1 MFGIQL
7 ASIFQICGEHSI
19 RRPKSYV
26 WCIQGLGPN
35 KHGQNIPE
43 VFVML
48 TFIRSLY
55 SISNS
60 QDILHY
66 AVLLQHTNDY
76 PPASTFYNQG
86 MRLND
91 SGPPES

>member
-1 MFGIQL
+1 
-7 ASIFQICGEHSI
+7 
-19 RRPKSYV
+19 
-26 WCIQGLGPN
+26 
-35 KHGQNIPE
+35 
-43 VFVML
+43 ML

-60 QDILHY
+60 QGIPHY

-76 PPASTFYNQG
+76 PSASTFYNQG

-91 SGPPES
+91 SGAPES